1 MKKLTKELI
10 KHVCYEIGKVTLLLV
25 LFAGIFV
32 CYYICKHS
40 NNMVEHV
47 LADVGIGV
55 FIWRFIVYA
64 NWYFQ
69 DLADRQDQ

>member
-10 KHVCYEIGKVTLLLV
+10 KHVCYE
-25 LFAGIFV
+25 A
-32 CYYICKHS
+32 
-40 NNMVEHV
+40 
-47 LADVGIGV
+47 GIGV